1 MGYPPVYWRAPR
13 LPKLML
19 ESKISQTDVGQEVW
33 EKFAEMIDPKEKEET
48 VKVAKV
54 PLAITTGLIIE

>member
-1 MGYPPVYWRAPR
+1 
-13 LPKLML
+13 ML